1 MLSIVIPTKDR
12 PVLLADTLASIAR
25 SEPPPAEVIVVDAS
39 TGDASRA
46 AVAAAQGAAPAIAFR
61 HLGGAP
67 GACRQRNLALREAR
81 GDVVVFLD
89 DDVLLEPRSLARL
102 VAPLAEP
109 DVVGVTG
116 KVIEPSPRRIQ
127 TKHSPLRRILPG
139 AGAQGTMMRCGYPN
153 RLWSVDEP
161 HEMETMNGCFMAARA
176 QDARVVGFDE
186 RLEAPGG
193 YALLDDEDFAYRL
206 SRRGRL
212 RYVPEAVIE
221 HRNTGFS
228 SLRAREFNRSLVR
241 NRRFTFLKSFRP
253 TPAARLQWWVLM
265 GIHVLHRIVQRDWA
279 GARGLLEGVRD
290 VARGSV
296 P

>member
-12 PVLLADTLASIAR
+12 PALLADTLASLTG
-25 SEPPPAEVIVVDAS
+25 SEPLPGEVIVVDAS
-39 TGDASRA
+39 AGDASRA
-46 AVAAAQGAAPAIAFR
+46 VVEAAQVATPGIVFR
-61 HLGGAP
+61 HLRSAP
-67 GACRQRNLALREAR
+67 GACRQRNLALHEVR
-81 GDVVVFLD
+81 GAVVAFLD
-89 DDVLLEPRSLARL
+89 DDVILEPRSLTRL

-116 KVIEPSPRRIQ
+116 KVVEPSPRRIQ
-127 TKHSPLRRILPG
+127 TKHSPLRRLLPG

-161 HEMETMNGCFMAARA
+161 HAVETMNGCFMAARA
-176 QDARVVGFDE
+176 DDARAVGFDE

-228 SLRAREFNRSLVR
+228 SSRAREFNRSLVR
-241 NRRFTFLKSFRP
+241 NRRLTFLKSFRP
-253 TPAARLQWWVLM
+253 TPAARVQWWALM
-265 GIHVLHRIVQRDWA
+265 AIHVLHRAVQRDWA
-279 GARGLLEGVRD
+279 GARGLLEGLRD
-290 VARGSV
+290 VARGSA